1 MMYNEL
7 IERLKNIAS
16 LTLADMRNPEKTGI
30 MLDAINDG
38 IVAIKELEEEVQ
50 RERNYCQEWQQQS
63 RELQQRIKELEA
75 FTGDE

>member
-1 MMYNEL
+1 MYNEL
-7 IERLKNIAS
+7 IERLKNITS

>member
-1 MMYNEL
+1 MMNNEV
-7 IERLKNIAS
+7 IERLKNITS